1 MNNFITRTLSALS
14 AALTVA
20 ACGGQ
25 SEPGIAIEN
34 TNSIDLSSCIRTV
47 MNLDQGRW
55 NYVGAI
61 ARVNGTVR
69 EYRATSVHEAR
80 GEDLWS
86 SKSFGGDVGGTEDAA
101 DITLVTLDGNRIVPI
116 EDDQF
121 DEDAALD
128 FQSCEGPDPE
138 GRYQAE
144 IEYKIPVGDGSFDFV
159 KNVSWYGQQ
168 GTYFAE
174 DHFNAEGRIIA
185 RRSGVYLPVTPDL

>member
-69 EYRATSVHEAR
+69 EYRATSVH
-80 GEDLWS
+80 
-86 SKSFGGDVGGTEDAA
+86 
-101 DITLVTLDGNRIVPI
+101 
-116 EDDQF
+116 
-121 DEDAALD
+121 
-128 FQSCEGPDPE
+128 DP
-138 GRYQAE
+138 
-144 IEYKIPVGDGSFDFV
+144 K
-159 KNVSWYGQQ
+159 
-168 GTYFAE
+168 
-174 DHFNAEGRIIA
+174 
-185 RRSGVYLPVTPDL
+185 RRSRPNSETVLATGEVVCSYHHFIGDRGSPA